1 MFSTKMLFRP
11 VVVAATLGGGLGAG
25 FVAIGCDSPPTS
37 SPPTLA
43 APPEPV
49 SATSSHSTTAPAE
62 ERAGWTAASKPRPPD
77 DFSREKAA
85 LELRDLYE
93 TRFGEI
99 AAMLRSRGMSET
111 ELDAL
116 EADWSRI
123 TDTRMARYRGITQ
136 RFAVE

>member
-1 MFSTKMLFRP
+1 MFSTKMLFGP
-11 VVVAATLGGGLGAG
+11 VVVAATLGVGLA
-25 FVAIGCDSPPTS
+25 ALGCDSPPTS
-37 SPPTLA
+37 SPSTVA

-49 SATSSHSTTAPAE
+49 NATAPHSTTVPVE
-62 ERAGWTAASKPRPPD
+62 ERAGWTAASKPGPPD

-93 TRFGEI
+93 TRFREI
-99 AAMLRSRGMSET
+99 AAGLRAQGVPET

-116 EADWSRI
+116 EANLARI
-123 TDTRMARYRGITQ
+123 TDARVARYRGITQ

>member
-11 VVVAATLGGGLGAG
+11 VVAATLGAGLGAG
-25 FVAIGCDSPPTS
+25 FAAIGCDSPPTS

-49 SATSSHSTTAPAE
+49 SVTSSPSTTAPAE
-62 ERAGWTAASKPRPPD
+62 ERAGWMAASKPMPPD

-93 TRFGEI
+93 TRFREI
-99 AAMLRSRGMSET
+99 AATLRAQGVPEA

-116 EADWSRI
+116 EANLARI
-123 TDTRMARYRGITQ
+123 TDASVSRYRGITQ

>member
-1 MFSTKMLFRP
+1 MFFTKIKMLFGP
-11 VVVAATLGGGLGAG
+11 VVVAATLGVG
-25 FVAIGCDSPPTS
+25 FAALGCDSPPTS
-37 SPPTLA
+37 SPSPVA

-49 SATSSHSTTAPAE
+49 SATASAPTTAPVE

-93 TRFGEI
+93 TRFREI
-99 AAMLRSRGMSET
+99 AARLRAQGVPEA
-111 ELDAL
+111 ELEAL
-116 EADWSRI
+116 EANLSRI
-123 TDTRMARYRGITQ
+123 TDAGVARYRGITQ